1 MVFLIFFFL
10 LAGCSDSSNNNSSN
24 VDSYVAEDRILS
36 FDFETTKDWDVMYQ
50 NACSLSVSSGG
61 KTGSKSLLVENRL
74 NSYDGP
80 SYNIANSI
88 KADTTYVVRG
98 YIKSS
103 SSENFALMAK
113 IGSSTYKTLNTIKSS
128 PNNWTK
134 FRGFLRVTQSELNN
148 GVKIYINSNTTNGN
162 FSLDSVEIA
171 KVSTKTKSI
180 SSLNTVGKHIVK
192 DTQNFKFEG
201 INIIAYSD
209 NNEDIDKFFSYSY
222 FNYDKSDFANI
233 KSLGFNSIRVALWYK
248 IFEDDLAPYVYK
260 EAGFD
265 WLDYLIAWAKEND
278 LYLILDM
285 HAPQCGGFQGPN
297 HITNFWDDSTCKDRF
312 KELWKEIAKRY
323 KDENTIGA
331 YDIINE
337 PCPSTQAEYLTLL
350 NDTISGIRAIDS
362 NHLIIA
368 ETSFSSDSEPFTLS
382 HDKIVYDY
390 HFYDPWDSY
399 TDNATS
405 VYGTTINQATLL
417 SNLSEIL
424 TYHATRPLNVSEF
437 GQKRDT
443 FITKNAIN
451 WVSDSIDIFDAN
463 SVGFQYFSYK
473 GNEFGLYDSSE
484 NFSENSTKNSTL
496 IDYFQNR

>member
-10 LAGCSDSSNNNSSN
+10 LAGCSDSSNNSSN

-222 FNYDKSDFANI
+222 FN
-233 KSLGFNSIRVALWYK
+233 
-248 IFEDDLAPYVYK
+248 
-260 EAGFD
+260 
-265 WLDYLIAWAKEND
+265 
-278 LYLILDM
+278 
-285 HAPQCGGFQGPN
+285 
-297 HITNFWDDSTCKDRF
+297 
-312 KELWKEIAKRY
+312 
-323 KDENTIGA
+323 
-331 YDIINE
+331 
-337 PCPSTQAEYLTLL
+337 
-350 NDTISGIRAIDS
+350 
-362 NHLIIA
+362 
-368 ETSFSSDSEPFTLS
+368 
-382 HDKIVYDY
+382 
-390 HFYDPWDSY
+390 
-399 TDNATS
+399 
-405 VYGTTINQATLL
+405 
-417 SNLSEIL
+417 
-424 TYHATRPLNVSEF
+424 
-437 GQKRDT
+437 
-443 FITKNAIN
+443 
-451 WVSDSIDIFDAN
+451 
-463 SVGFQYFSYK
+463 
-473 GNEFGLYDSSE
+473 
-484 NFSENSTKNSTL
+484 
-496 IDYFQNR
+496 